1 MENGGNVDKT
11 VGFCDLKA
19 GDLLFM
25 RDDSQMGSA
34 IRTATGCYSH
44 VGIFFDGMVFHATRK
59 KGVVKQELKSYLKE
73 NPHEVFVYRYPKI
86 NLKEARKNAELYL
99 GRPYND
105 SFYPGNGAFYC
116 SQYVA
121 EVVPIFGTV
130 PMEFGDENSK
140 ISEFW
145 KDYYAELDLAVPLG
159 IEGTNPSQLAAS
171 EKLVFAGKLEQS

>member
-1 MENGGNVDKT
+1 MEDKDKT
-11 VGFCDLKA
+11 AGFDTLKA

-44 VGIFFDGMVFHATRK
+44 VGIFFDGILFHATRK

-73 NPHEVFVYRYPKI
+73 NPHEVFVYRYPDI
-86 NLKEARKNAELYL
+86 NLEEAKETAEKYL

-105 SFYPGNGAFYC
+105 SFYPNNGAFYC

-130 PMEFGDENSK
+130 PMSFGDEKSK
-140 ISEFW
+140 ISEYW
-145 KDYYAELDLAVPLG
+145 ENYYEKLGLAVPLEL
-159 IEGTNPSQLAAS
+159 EGTNPSQLASS
-171 EKLVFAGKLEQS
+171 EKLVFVGKLEQ